1 MKNITISDVTLREL
15 KKSESY
21 SLGFKEKLEIAK
33 KISELKADTIEL
45 GSVSDDKA
53 DEILVKTICACVGKT
68 VVACET
74 GYTEAEVEKHFALLG
89 GAKNKRLIVSIP
101 VSPVQIEYVLNKKPK
116 AVLDLL
122 TQLTEKASAICE
134 DVEVSFEDAN
144 RAEPAFLYSAIKTAI
159 ASGAKTITLTDSE
172 GSMLPSEFG
181 DFIKSAYESV
191 PELSGVNLAVKIC
204 DVYSMANA
212 GLFSAIESGAVR
224 VKLSSVSRLGVPTIE
239 SFVKSMDA
247 VGVKK
252 GYSCNIN
259 KTGALRI
266 IKQIAQLA
274 ADKSAFT
281 AFGNVVGEK
290 NSIID
295 KDISEEE
302 FGELVLKLG
311 YQLGKEDFSKVY
323 SEFIRLSDKKDV
335 GLKELDAIIANTA
348 LQVPAAYALKRFS
361 VSVSSDSNAM
371 AGVTLFYDDNE
382 LSGISYGNGSIDA
395 AFLAIESIT
404 GRHFD
409 LDDFEVTAVT
419 EGKEA
424 MGQTVIKLRSGGK
437 VYSGRGI
444 STDIVGA
451 SIRAYVNALNKI
463 VYEEQNK

>member
-1 MKNITISDVTLREL
+1 MKNILISDVTLREL
-15 KKSESY
+15 KKSEAF

-45 GSVSDDKA
+45 GPVSDDKA
-53 DEILVKTICACVGKT
+53 EEILVKTICACIGKT

-74 GYTEAEVEKHFALLG
+74 GYTEADVEKHFALIS
-89 GAKNKRLIVSIP
+89 GAKNKRLLVSIP
-101 VSPVQIEYVLNKKPK
+101 VSPVQIEYILNKKPK
-116 AVLDLL
+116 AVIELL
-122 TQLTEKASAICE
+122 KQLTEKAKSLCQ
-134 DVEVSFEDAN
+134 DVEVSFEDAT
-144 RAEPAFLYSAIKTAI
+144 RAEPAFLETAIKTAI
-159 ASGAKTITLTDSE
+159 ESGAKNITLTDSE

-181 DFIKSAYESV
+181 EFLKTAYAAV
-191 PELSGVNLAVKIC
+191 PELANVNLAVKIC
-204 DVYSMANA
+204 DAYSMANA
-212 GLFSAIESGAVR
+212 GLFSAIEAGAVR
-224 VKLSSVSRLGVPTIE
+224 VKLSSMGKLSVPTIE
-239 SFVKSMDA
+239 SFIKSMDVIGA
-247 VGVKK
+247 KK
-252 GYSCNIN
+252 GYTCNLN
-259 KTGALRI
+259 KTGSLRI

-290 NSIID
+290 DSIIN
-295 KDISEEE
+295 KDITEEE
-302 FGELVLKLG
+302 FSELIEKLG
-311 YQLGKEDFSKVY
+311 YQLNEEDSAKVF
-323 SEFIRLSDKKDV
+323 SEFSRLSDKKDV
-335 GLKELDAIIANTA
+335 SLKELDAIVANTA
-348 LQVPAAYALKRFS
+348 LQVPAAYSLKNFS
-361 VSVSSDSNAM
+361 VSVSNNLTAM
-371 AGVTLFYDDNE
+371 AGITLSFENKD
-382 LSGISYGNGSIDA
+382 LSGISFGNGSIDA

-451 SIRAYVNALNKI
+451 SIKAYVNALNKI